1 MHPLQTIAVRAA
13 RAASDTIMRAT
24 ENLDKVKAD
33 VKGRNDFVTDVDQ
46 AAERRIIETI
56 QKTHPDHAF
65 LAEESGESSNNS
77 DVQWIIDPLDGTTNF
92 LRGMPH
98 FSVSIAAQVKGKL
111 EVAVVYDPVR
121 EELFT
126 ASRGSGAQLNGK
138 RIRVSQARNL
148 EQTLLA
154 TGFPFRSEKQ
164 FDEYMTLFGRL
175 YPKCGDMRR
184 AGSAAL
190 DLAYVAAG
198 RFDGFWEFGL
208 KWWDIAA
215 GSLLVSEAGGMI
227 SDFKGNPSFRTSD
240 SLLAANPKI
249 FKAMLSHMRSK

>member
-13 RAASDTIMRAT
+13 RAASDTIMRAS

-33 VKGRNDFVTDVDQ
+33 VKGRNDFVTDVDK

-98 FSVSIAAQVKGKL
+98 FSVSIAAQIKGKL
-111 EVAVVYDPVR
+111 EAAVVYDPVR

-154 TGFPFRSEKQ
+154 TGFPFRNEKQ
-164 FDEYMTLFGRL
+164 FDDYMTLFSRL

-198 RFDGFWEFGL
+198 RFDGFWEYGL

-215 GSLLVSEAGGMI
+215 GALLVSEAGGMI
-227 SDFKGNPSFRTSD
+227 SDFKGNPNYREAD

-249 FKAMLSHMRSK
+249 FKAMLSHMRS

>member
-13 RAASDTIMRAT
+13 RAAGDTIMRAT
-24 ENLDKVKAD
+24 ENLDKVKTD
-33 VKGRNDFVTDVDQ
+33 VKGRNDFVTDIDRR
-46 AAERRIIETI
+46 AEQRIIETI

-65 LAEESGESSNNS
+65 LGEESGEQGGNG
-77 DVQWIIDPLDGTTNF
+77 DVQWIIDPIDGTTNF
-92 LRGMPH
+92 VRGVPH
-98 FSVSIAAQVKGKL
+98 FAVSIAAQIKGKV

-138 RIRVSQARNL
+138 RIRVSQARDL

-154 TGFPFRSEKQ
+154 TGFPFRSATQ
-164 FDEYMTLFGRL
+164 FDQYMTIFGKL
-175 YPKCGDMRR
+175 YPKCSDMRR

-215 GSLLVSEAGGMI
+215 GSLLVAEAGGII
-227 SDFKGNPSFRTSD
+227 SDFSGNPNFKNSD

-249 FKAMLSHMRSK
+249 FKAMLSTIKSQ